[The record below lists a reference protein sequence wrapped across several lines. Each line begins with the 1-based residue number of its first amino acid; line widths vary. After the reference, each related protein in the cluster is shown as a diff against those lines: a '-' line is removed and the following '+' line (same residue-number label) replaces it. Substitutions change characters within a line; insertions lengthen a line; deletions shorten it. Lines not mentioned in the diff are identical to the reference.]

1 MSKDKPIS
9 PERKAELREQALQMI
24 ERLRAANLTAE
35 EIAYCVHELGKRA
48 ELRSRV
54 RAHYPRQLP
63 R

>member
-9 PERKAELREQALQMI
+9 PERKAELREQVLRMI

-35 EIAYCVHELGKRA
+35 EIAYCVHKMGRRA

-54 RAHYPRQLP
+54 RAHYPRHSP
-63 R
+63 G